1 MPFFGR
7 LSLMKSVNKKKAV
20 LYFSPVLSKDE
31 FIAPLNQETFIQ
43 RLNDLSRAVSSL
55 RTLEQYMKKGV

>member
-1 MPFFGR
+1 
-7 LSLMKSVNKKKAV
+7 MKSVNKKKAV